1 MQWSRS
7 KIVSAGCTTVQIL
20 NEVLN
25 QGQMTIPKIK
35 DEQ

>member
-1 MQWSRS
+1 MQWS
-7 KIVSAGCTTVQIL
+7 IFQPVSAGCTTFQIL

>member
-1 MQWSRS
+1 MQWSIS
-7 KIVSAGCTTVQIL
+7 QSVSADCTTFQIL